1 MAMTYKVLGQVNPTA
16 NTLTTL
22 YTVPTGN
29 SAVIST
35 VTIANLDSIASSFRI
50 AMRPSGEAVDNK
62 HYINYDVSLAGNDT
76 ITATLGITLA
86 ANDVVS
92 VNASSSLI
100 AFSAFGS
107 EIY

>member
-1 MAMTYKVLGQVNPTA
+1 MSIRYKVLGQLNPSA
-16 NTLTTL
+16 NTLSTL
-22 YTVPTGN
+22 YTVPAAN

-35 VTIANLDSIASSFRI
+35 VTIANLDSNAATFRLAVRPAGEGIA
-50 AMRPSGEAVDNK
+50 NK

-86 ANDVVS
+86 ATDVVS
-92 VNASSSLI
+92 VNTSSSLV

-107 EIY
+107 EIF